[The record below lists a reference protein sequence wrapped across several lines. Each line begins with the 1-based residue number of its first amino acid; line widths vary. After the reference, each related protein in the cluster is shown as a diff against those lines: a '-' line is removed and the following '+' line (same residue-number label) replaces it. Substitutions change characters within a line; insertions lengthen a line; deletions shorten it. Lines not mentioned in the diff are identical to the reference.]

1 MSTLASPPSPFN
13 NSPTPDPQPSPAKP
27 SMLSWVKR
35 LPDSLKMAMYRLA
48 TGQGN
53 SLDLIRVDPAQV
65 MVLTGLTP
73 DPWQREL
80 LECRDR
86 WMLLLCSRQVGKTA
100 TAAAMCLATA
110 LSEPDQ
116 LNLILSPS
124 EKQSK
129 EIFRTVLR
137 YYNTLKRPIACLKE
151 TQTELELANGSR
163 VIAFPENERTV
174 RVYSAVSLL
183 VIDEAARVD
192 DNLYEAVKP
201 MQATV
206 KGRLIALSTPF
217 GMRGW
222 FYRAWRNKE
231 QLPGERLDWKRVEI
245 RHHQCKRLSRDFI
258 ARERREKGPRW
269 FRQEYECSFEANIG
283 GYFDHESVQRALTPG
298 LEPLRLF

>member
-1 MSTLASPPSPFN
+1 
-13 NSPTPDPQPSPAKP
+13 
-27 SMLSWVKR
+27 
-35 LPDSLKMAMYRLA
+35 LPDFFKTAWARLKM
-48 TGQGN
+48 GIGDN
-53 SLDLIRVDPAQV
+53 LDLIRVDPAQL
-65 MVLTGLTP
+65 MVLCGLTP
-73 DPWQREL
+73 DPWQADL
-80 LECRDR
+80 LRCLDR

-100 TAAAMCLATA
+100 TAAAMTLATA

-129 EIFRTVLR
+129 EIFRQVLR
-137 YYNTLKRPIACLKE
+137 YYNSLKRPIRCVKE
-151 TQTELELANGSR
+151 TQTELELGNGSR
-163 VIAFPENERTV
+163 VIALPENERTV

-192 DNLYEAVKP
+192 DDLYEAVKP

-222 FYRAWRNKE
+222 FYRAWKNKDV
-231 QLPGERLDWKRVEI
+231 LPGERIDWKRVEI
-245 RHHQCKRLSRDFI
+245 HYNQCNRLGPAFI

-269 FRQEYECSFEANIG
+269 FRQEYDCSFEANIG
-283 GYFDHESVQRALTPG
+283 GYFDYESVQRALTPG